1 MIRKQFPKI
10 KISGIPRSSFSKI
23 NGLET
28 LSSLCVPSL
37 NGILLVLQH
46 RYYAVAAASAL
57 ITHIQE
63 NLFIYYAKGTIKI
76 EYQESEGYA
85 IIGRHRFS
93 IWDFFIG

>member
-1 MIRKQFPKI
+1 AFN
-10 KISGIPRSSFSKI
+10 KI
-23 NGLET
+23 NGLEA

-37 NGILLVLQH
+37 NGILLILQH

-85 IIGRHRFS
+85 IIGAYQNFLP
-93 IWDFFIG
+93 